1 MIIALKLFVTSFSR
15 LNKIKSRDI
24 RRIKLENDT
33 YSVLSI
39 HIIRWVQVMLVLII
53 TLALSSLTV
62 FIMGEMEFDNFNDL
76 VLFVFRPL
84 INMEMM
90 CYM

>member
-53 TLALSSLTV
+53 TLALCSLTV

>member
-53 TLALSSLTV
+53 ILALCSLTV